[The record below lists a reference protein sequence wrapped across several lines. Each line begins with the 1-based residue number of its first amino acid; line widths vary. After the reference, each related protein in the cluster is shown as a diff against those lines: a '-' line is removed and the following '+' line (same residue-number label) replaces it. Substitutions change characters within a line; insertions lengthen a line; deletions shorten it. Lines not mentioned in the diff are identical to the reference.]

1 MSHTMYISIPQQ
13 STHQATAE
21 AIHQHL
27 IAHPNQQPSDDADR
41 HTHLIV
47 RLDGTQTAL
56 TFSELTNGTISAFP
70 CEATDEQ
77 EAKDRTPFT
86 GDYIGNG
93 VILHQEGLQQAPPE
107 DSTEHRE
114 TTRRIRLVVMRTVRY
129 RNKVAARN
137 AA

>member
-1 MSHTMYISIPQQ
+1 LYTRTPPQP
-13 STHQATAE
+13 TPQATAK
-21 AIHQHL
+21 AIHPPL
-27 IAHPNQQPSDDADR
+27 IAHPTPPPSDAAAR
-41 HTHLIV
+41 HTPLIA

-56 TFSELTNGTISAFP
+56 TSSELTNATISAFP